1 MELTT
6 QKPKLILTDLD
17 GTLLRDDKTLS
28 PANRAALERAAG
40 QGAQVVLSTGRS
52 YKSLSQELRDLPF
65 LRYFILVNGA
75 KVYDLQTDT
84 VLYRAEVPMD
94 VAQGLF
100 QMFEPLDA
108 CIDCYQ
114 NDTGLMDRKYYD
126 HLERY
131 IDDPHALKMTQDCR
145 TPLDHFR
152 EAVRAGGESV
162 QKLQAFFHTPE
173 ARTEALRQLGEAYP
187 QLILSSSLPGN
198 LEINAP
204 GATKGDAL
212 LALCRA
218 LGLAP
223 ACAVAFGDGT
233 NDMTMIRSAG
243 IGVAMANAEP
253 EVLAVADLVAPSNQE
268 DGVAQV
274 LSRWF

>member
-114 NDTGLMDRKYYD
+114 NDMPDG
-126 HLERY
+126 
-131 IDDPHALKMTQDCR
+131 
-145 TPLDHFR
+145 
-152 EAVRAGGESV
+152 
-162 QKLQAFFHTPE
+162 
-173 ARTEALRQLGEAYP
+173 P
-187 QLILSSSLPGN
+187 QIL
-198 LEINAP
+198 
-204 GATKGDAL
+204 
-212 LALCRA
+212 
-218 LGLAP
+218 
-223 ACAVAFGDGT
+223 
-233 NDMTMIRSAG
+233 
-243 IGVAMANAEP
+243 
-253 EVLAVADLVAPSNQE
+253 
-268 DGVAQV
+268 
-274 LSRWF
+274 

>member
-28 PANRAALERAAG
+28 LANRAALERAAG

-52 YKSLSQELRDLPF
+52 YQSLSQELRGLPF

-75 KVYDLQTDT
+75 KVYDLQTDS

-114 NDTGLMDRKYYD
+114 NDIGLMDRKYYD

-152 EAVRAGGESV
+152 EDVRDGGESV

-173 ARTEALRQLGEAYP
+173 VRTEALRLLGETYP

-212 LALCRA
+212 LALCQA
-218 LGLAP
+218 LGLDP

-233 NDMTMIRSAG
+233 NDLTMIRNAG

-253 EVLAVADLVAPSNQE
+253 ELLAAADLVAPSNQE
-268 DGVAQV
+268 DGVSQV

>member
-1 MELTT
+1 MELTA

-28 PANRAALERAAG
+28 PANRTALERAAG

-100 QMFEPLDA
+100 QMFESLDA

-114 NDTGLMDRKYYD
+114 NDTGLIDRKYYE
-126 HLERY
+126 HLDRY

-145 TPLDHFR
+145 VPLDNFR
-152 EAVRAGGESV
+152 EAIRAGGESV

-173 ARTEALRQLGEAYP
+173 ARTEALHLLHETYP

-218 LGLAP
+218 LQLDP
-223 ACAVAFGDGT
+223 ACAIAFGDGT
-233 NDMTMIRSAG
+233 NDLSMLRNAG
-243 IGVAMANAEP
+243 IGAAMANAEP
-253 EVLAVADLVAPSNQE
+253 EVLAAADLVAPSNQE

>member
-1 MELTT
+1 MELMT

-40 QGAQVVLSTGRS
+40 QGAQVVLATGRS
-52 YKSLSQELRDLPF
+52 YQSLSQELRDLPF

-84 VLYRAEVPMD
+84 VLYRAEVPME

-100 QMFEPLDA
+100 QLFEPLDA

-114 NDTGLMDRKYYD
+114 NDVGLMDRKYYD

-131 IDDPHALKMTQDCR
+131 IDDSNTLKMTQECR
-145 TPLDHFR
+145 TPLDNFR
-152 EAVRAGGESV
+152 ETVRTGGESV

-173 ARTEALRQLGEAYP
+173 ARTEALRQLEEAYP

-218 LGLAP
+218 LGIDP

-233 NDMTMIRSAG
+233 NDQAMLRSAG

-253 EVLAVADLVAPSNQE
+253 EVLAAADLIAPSNQE
-268 DGVAQV
+268 DGVAHV

>member
-28 PANRAALERAAG
+28 PANRDALERAAG

-52 YKSLSQELRDLPF
+52 YQSLSQELRDLPF

-114 NDTGLMDRKYYD
+114 NDIGLMDRKYYD
-126 HLERY
+126 HLEHY

-152 EAVRAGGESV
+152 EDVRAGGESV

-173 ARTEALRQLGEAYP
+173 ARTEALRLLGETYP

-212 LALCRA
+212 LALCQA
-218 LGLAP
+218 LGLDP
-223 ACAVAFGDGT
+223 SCAVAFGDGT
-233 NDMTMIRSAG
+233 NDLTMIRNAG

-253 EVLAVADLVAPSNQE
+253 ELLAAADLIAPSNQE

>member
-28 PANRAALERAAG
+28 LANRAALERAAG

-52 YKSLSQELRDLPF
+52 YQSLSQELRGLPF

-114 NDTGLMDRKYYD
+114 NDIGLMDRKYYD

-152 EAVRAGGESV
+152 EDVRDGGESV

-173 ARTEALRQLGEAYP
+173 VRTEALRLLGETYP

-212 LALCRA
+212 LALCQA
-218 LGLAP
+218 LGLDP

-233 NDMTMIRSAG
+233 NDLTMIRNAG

-253 EVLAVADLVAPSNQE
+253 ELLAAADLIAPSNQE
-268 DGVAQV
+268 DGVSQV